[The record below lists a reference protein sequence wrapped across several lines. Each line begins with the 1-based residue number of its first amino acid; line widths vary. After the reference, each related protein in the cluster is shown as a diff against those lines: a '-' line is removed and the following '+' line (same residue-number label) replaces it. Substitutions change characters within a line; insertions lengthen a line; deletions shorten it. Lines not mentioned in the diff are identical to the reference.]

1 MSTAVVYH
9 KQLGDTL
16 LLQPALARLA
26 AQDHEPVTLYTL
38 PGHRPLVELMPGVQ
52 WGERAGYFASAFKRV
67 VALDQGSQ
75 SLLKSL
81 RLRARHRLLLTRAEV
96 YIRWYH
102 RLLFHAC
109 RSENLNDIY
118 VARFYFDAVGGAAS
132 DTFTSPKLHAPPPE
146 WVQPE
151 ISATNAVIINPASG
165 WERKSW
171 TVEGWR
177 SVIRS
182 VLAMDLGPVFVSSG
196 TSEWHQRMGREI
208 CEGFPASQ
216 VRNLAGQTTLRGF
229 LALLARATITLT
241 VDGAASHISQAFG
254 RPTVVLFG
262 PSKTRMWHYE
272 TPQNRAIHASEFS
285 TEALPPTALIPPERI
300 IDEMQL
306 VLASPT
312 KQQIRED

>member
-1 MSTAVVYH
+1 VRTAVVYH

-26 AQDHEPVTLYTL
+26 AQDREPVTLYTL
-38 PGHRPLVELMPGVQ
+38 PGHQPLVELMPGVQ
-52 WGERAGYFASAFKRV
+52 WGDKANHYAGAFNRV
-67 VALDQGSQ
+67 FALDQGSQ
-75 SLLKSL
+75 SLVKSL
-81 RLRARHRLLLTRAEV
+81 RLRAKHRQLITRSEF

-118 VARFYFDAVGGAAS
+118 VARYYFDAVGGQAS
-132 DTFTSPKLHAPPPE
+132 DTFTAPRLRTPPPDWAQSE
-146 WVQPE
+146 N
-151 ISATNAVIINPASG
+151 SASNAIIINPASG

-177 SVIRS
+177 TVIKS
-182 VLAMDLGPVFVSSG
+182 LLATDLGPVFVSSG
-196 TSEWHQRMGREI
+196 TSDWHLRMGREI
-208 CEGFPASQ
+208 CDGFPASQ

-229 LALLARATITLT
+229 LSLLAQAAITLT

-262 PSKTRMWHYE
+262 PSKTQMWHHE
-272 TPQNRAIHASEFS
+272 TPHNHAIHASEFS
-285 TEALPPTALIPPERI
+285 TEALPPTALIPPERVI
-300 IDEMQL
+300 AEAKK
-306 VLASPT
+306 VLSAA
-312 KQQIRED
+312 

>member
-1 MSTAVVYH
+1 VRTAVAYH

-26 AQDHEPVTLYTL
+26 AQDREAVALYTL
-38 PGHRPLVELMPGVQ
+38 SGHQPLVELMPGVS
-52 WGERAGYFASAFKRV
+52 WGGKANHYAGAFNRV
-67 VALDQGSQ
+67 FALDQGSQ

-81 RLRARHRLLLTRAEV
+81 RLRAKHRQLLTRAEV

-118 VARFYFDAVGGAAS
+118 VARYYFDAVGGTDS
-132 DTFTSPKLHAPPPE
+132 DSFAPPKLRTPPPE
-146 WVQPE
+146 WAQPE

-177 SVIRS
+177 AVIS
-182 VLAMDLGPVFVSSG
+182 SLLATGLSPVFVASG
-196 TSEWHQRMGREI
+196 TAEWHLQMGREI
-208 CEGFPASQ
+208 CDGFPASQ

-229 LALLARATITLT
+229 LSLLSQAAITLT
-241 VDGAASHISQAFG
+241 IDGAASHITQAFG

-262 PSKTRMWHYE
+262 PSKTQMWHHE
-272 TPQNRAIHASEFS
+272 TPRNRAIHASEFAN
-285 TEALPPTALIPPERI
+285 EPQPPTALIPPERV
-300 IDEMQL
+300 IDEAKK
-306 VLASPT
+306 VLAAA
-312 KQQIRED
+312 